1 MFSKEKFI
9 LNTTLACI
17 FLDVLFYV
25 LKINLYI
32 GVSSIISAVLIT
44 VFGKKMK
51 IENKNIIYVRLT
63 ILLALFIFK

>member
-51 IENKNIIYVRLT
+51 IENKNIIYVILT